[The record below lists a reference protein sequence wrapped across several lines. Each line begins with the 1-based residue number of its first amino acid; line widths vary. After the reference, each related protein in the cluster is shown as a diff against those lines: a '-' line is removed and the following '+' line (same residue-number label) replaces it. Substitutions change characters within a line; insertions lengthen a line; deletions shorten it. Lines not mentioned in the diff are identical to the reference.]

1 MNEALCR
8 ALLQARLS
16 EEDVA
21 AGLQVDPK
29 TVRRWLEG
37 RVPYLRHRWALA
49 AMTGTD
55 ERDLWPQVRAARS
68 LPAEVVAIYPHR
80 DAVPAGV
87 WLQVL
92 ASARREIVVVDT
104 DGLYLAGLPGLAD
117 TLAARASDSVRVR
130 ICLAG
135 PGTPAPPGSDAAPGG
150 SVTAASAGPAL
161 AVFGPLRAS
170 GDVAIRLHRVSLP
183 SSVCRADG
191 DLLVCQHAF
200 GIAEGRSPVLRLRQA
215 RGGDMVSGYLAS
227 AERIW
232 AGARPAG

>member
-49 AMTGTD
+49 AMTGLD
-55 ERDLWPQVRAARS
+55 ERDLWPQLRPARS
-68 LPAEVVAIYPHR
+68 LPEEVVAIYPHR
-80 DAVPAGV
+80 DAVPSAV

-92 ASARREIVVVDT
+92 ASARREIAILDAG
-104 DGLYLAGLPGLAD
+104 GLFLAGLPGAAA
-117 TLAARASDSVRVR
+117 TLAARAQAGVRLR
-130 ICLAG
+130 ICLAD
-135 PGTPAPPGSDAAPGG
+135 PDFPADAQG
-150 SVTAASAGPAL
+150 AASAASGATAAAGAIL
-161 AVFGPLRAS
+161 ASCGSLRGS
-170 GDVAIRLHRVSLP
+170 GDVVIRVHRVTLP
-183 SSVCRADG
+183 SSVWRAD
-191 DLLVCQHAF
+191 DQLLVCQHAY
-200 GIAEGRSPVLRLRQA
+200 GVPAGKSPVLRLRQA
-215 RGGDMVSGYLAS
+215 GGMAGEYLDS
-227 AERIW
+227 FERVW